1 MIVDILVLDEG
12 SLTANLG
19 RNFVVRKTSSG
30 EEGNLLTT
38 GNGVHDIDGGDTS
51 LDHLLRILSLIG
63 VNGLTL
69 DVKEVFS
76 EHSGALINWDTR
88 TVELT
93 TQHLCGDRHTEHITS
108 ELDVSLQI
116 IDIRSTFENLK

>member
-69 DVKEVFS
+69 KIYNKSF
-76 EHSGALINWDTR
+76 AQKYNLI
-88 TVELT
+88 
-93 TQHLCGDRHTEHITS
+93 LCGRHS
-108 ELDVSLQI
+108 
-116 IDIRSTFENLK
+116 NAPA